1 MICVTP
7 EGLLH
12 PSPPIL
18 ATGRSQQLSRK
29 LERDVEHGKESTRER
44 ERERETESPVG
55 KIKKGTN
62 VVRIVILSRF
72 FVHIRVTPD
81 PSLYQLRLNKL
92 LFHSSTNFS

>member
-1 MICVTP
+1 M
-7 EGLLH
+7 GK
-12 PSPPIL
+12 
-18 ATGRSQQLSRK
+18 R
-29 LERDVEHGKESTRER
+29 ERERGRER
-44 ERERETESPVG
+44 ERERERESPVG